1 MHNPYLQSAY
11 QRSDCLQS
19 LEVPK
24 NEADRCL
31 SPLLTR
37 FQVDR
42 VSLSIHENYDLS
54 AESFGDVGVVRVE
67 FFLCDDH
74 VVPQE

>member
-1 MHNPYLQSAY
+1 MRNPYLQKPN

-31 SPLLTR
+31 SPLVTR

-54 AESFGDVGVVRVE
+54 AESFGDVEVVRVKL
-67 FFLCDDH
+67 FLCDDH